1 MRRPAYLRLL
11 VGILVFYAL
20 MIGFGGTLLG
30 DPIRVALMGGLLWL
44 AIRPHGRREMGWL
57 RTGTIAFTALAVAA
71 TAWSSVAGAPWL
83 ASAVVGF
90 AAFAL
95 TSMLIVV
102 LTLSLIDR
110 GRVEVDLQTVLGV
123 LCVYLLLA
131 LFFAELNQVVG
142 AFVPGYLHGV
152 GYPPSA
158 SDLLY
163 FSVITIATVGYG
175 DITPATEAARAIVVV
190 EALVGQLY
198 LVSIVAAVVGG
209 WHRRT

>member
-1 MRRPAYLRLL
+1 
-11 VGILVFYAL
+11 
-20 MIGFGGTLLG
+20 MIGFGGTFFG
-30 DPIRVALMGGLLWL
+30 DPVRIALMGALLWL
-44 AIRPHGRREMGWL
+44 AIRPRGRKRVRSL
-57 RTGTIAFTALAVAA
+57 RWGTLAFTAVAVVA

-90 AAFAL
+90 AAFLLTAL
-95 TSMLIVV
+95 LIAV
-102 LTLSLIDR
+102 LAFSLVDQ
-110 GRVEVDLQTVLGV
+110 GRVDVDVQTVFGV

-131 LFFAELNQVVG
+131 LFFAELNQAVG
-142 AFVPGYLHGV
+142 AFIPGYLHGV

-163 FSVITIATVGYG
+163 FSVITMATVGYG